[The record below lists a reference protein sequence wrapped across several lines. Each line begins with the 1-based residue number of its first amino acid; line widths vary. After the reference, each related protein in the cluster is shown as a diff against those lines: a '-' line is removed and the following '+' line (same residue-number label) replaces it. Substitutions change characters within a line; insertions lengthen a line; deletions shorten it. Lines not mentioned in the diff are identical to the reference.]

1 MENQFVKII
10 VFTPVSHCDVVR
22 KALAD
27 AGAGKAGHYD
37 SCSFSGRGKGRFRP
51 LKGAQPYIGEVN
63 TLEEVDEEKIEV
75 TCPQH
80 ILEKVLDEVKK
91 VHPYEEPV
99 IDIYPLLN
107 TV

>member
-1 MENQFVKII
+1 MKRTII
-10 VFTPVSHCDVVR
+10 LTLLILV
-22 KALAD
+22 AA
-27 AGAGKAGHYD
+27 AG
-37 SCSFSGRGKGRFRP
+37 FSQGPPGPPPF
-51 LKGAQPYIGEVN
+51 
-63 TLEEVDEEKIEV
+63 DEEKIEV